1 MNILLRLMC
10 MIKNQMKAVQVTFQ
24 AYKELTKVEFKN
36 EFDRDERYKRID
48 VVRGLLNDMITVYNL
63 MLESNDQELFYLP
76 FSVIV
81 NSKELEKK

>member
-1 MNILLRLMC
+1 

>member
-1 MNILLRLMC
+1 

-48 VVRGLLNDMITVYNL
+48 VVRGLLNDMITVYNI

-81 NSKELEKK
+81 NLKELEKK

>member
-48 VVRGLLNDMITVYNL
+48 VVRGLLNDMITVYNS

>member
-1 MNILLRLMC
+1 

-24 AYKELTKVEFKN
+24 AYKELTKIEFKN

-48 VVRGLLNDMITVYNL
+48 VVRGLLNDMITVYNI

>member
-1 MNILLRLMC
+1 

-36 EFDRDERYKRID
+36 EFDRDERYRRID
-48 VVRGLLNDMITVYNL
+48 VVRGLLNDMITVYNS

-81 NSKELEKK
+81 NSTELEKK

>member
-1 MNILLRLMC
+1 

-48 VVRGLLNDMITVYNL
+48 VVRGLLNDMITVYNI

-76 FSVIV
+76 FSIIV

>member
-1 MNILLRLMC
+1 MNILLRLMY

-48 VVRGLLNDMITVYNL
+48 VVRGLLNDMITVYNS

>member
-1 MNILLRLMC
+1 

-48 VVRGLLNDMITVYNL
+48 VVRGLLNDMITVYNS

>member
-1 MNILLRLMC
+1 MNILLRLMY

-48 VVRGLLNDMITVYNL
+48 VVRGLLNDMITVYNI

>member
-1 MNILLRLMC
+1 

-24 AYKELTKVEFKN
+24 AYKELTKIEFKN

-48 VVRGLLNDMITVYNL
+48 VVRGLLNDMITVYNS

>member
-1 MNILLRLMC
+1 
-10 MIKNQMKAVQVTFQ
+10 MIKNQIKAVQVTFQ

-48 VVRGLLNDMITVYNL
+48 VVRGLLNDMITVYNI

>member
-1 MNILLRLMC
+1 

-48 VVRGLLNDMITVYNL
+48 VVRGLLNDMITVYNI